1 MLLAPALPHNGVMK
15 SWWRQIVTSSLHPL
29 WLAGCSIVAWTAL
42 YPVFRTR
49 AEDLVTI
56 EVVGEIDPKCRL
68 SALPTGIELGQI
80 SASGTRSIPF
90 QIDCNTPFEFSVRS
104 RDGALKNPGAPENSS
119 IGFSNQIPYMLE
131 VRVPTDEGLILGQC
145 DSASLA
151 VASPSCGH
159 GNSGFAT
166 AINQTASLTV
176 TWAVSGEL
184 VAGTYS
190 DVLTVTFQPRV

>member
-1 MLLAPALPHNGVMK
+1 MK
-15 SWWRQIVTSSLHPL
+15 SWWRQITVSSSLHPL
-29 WLAGCSIVAWTAL
+29 WLAGGSVVAWTTVC
-42 YPVFRTR
+42 PVPLTH

-104 RDGALKNPGAPENSS
+104 RDGALKNPGTPENS
-119 IGFSNQIPYMLE
+119 IGFLNQIPYALE
-131 VRVPTDEGLILGQC
+131 VRIPTDEGLILDQC
-145 DSASLA
+145 DSGILSE
-151 VASPSCGH
+151 ASPSCGH

-166 AINQTASLTV
+166 AIDQTASLIV
-176 TWAVSGEL
+176 TWAVSAEL